1 MKRPTHETV
10 AGARYLALRAAAKK
24 TGRSTAELLQ
34 LYALEGFLSR
44 LASSSHRQRLVLKGG
59 VLLAAMDA
67 RRPTRDI
74 DVLALRTSNEVEAV
88 RALVHDVALA
98 PLDDGLVFEPGEA
111 ESIREG
117 DAYAGVRVG
126 VRGTLASAQLAFHV
140 DVNVG
145 DPVWPAPVPVQLP
158 RLLDDEPI
166 DLLGYPLSM
175 VLAEKIVTALQRGTA
190 NTWWRDFADVY
201 LLAQRHTLDGS
212 ELQRAVGEVAAF
224 RQVPLTPIHQV
235 LLGFAELG
243 QSRWAVWRRNQGLDA
258 RLPERLADVL
268 TLVTRVADPVVLQE
282 AGKRCW
288 RPGTLVWEQASL
300 AHQQEIAGAD

>member
-1 MKRPTHETV
+1 MTRPTHETV
-10 AGARYLALRAAAKK
+10 AGARYLALRAVAKK

-44 LASSSHRQRLVLKGG
+44 LASSPHRQRLVLKGG

-74 DVLALRTSNEVEAV
+74 DVLALRTSNEVGAV
-88 RALVHDVALA
+88 RALVHDVALV

-111 ESIREG
+111 EAIREG

-145 DPVWPAPVPVQLP
+145 DPVWPSPVPVQLP
-158 RLLDDEPI
+158 RLLEDEPI

-190 NTWWRDFADVY
+190 NTRWRDFADVY
-201 LLAQRHTLDGS
+201 LLAQRHMLVGS

-243 QSRWAVWRRNQGLDA
+243 QSRWVVWRRNQGLDV
-258 RLPERLADVL
+258 RLPERLADVV
-268 TLVTRVADPVVLQE
+268 TLVTRVADPVVLQA
-282 AGKRCW
+282 AGEYCW
-288 RPGTLVWEQASL
+288 RPDALAWEQALS
-300 AHQQEIAGAD
+300 AHQKELDGAD

>member
-10 AGARYLALRAAAKK
+10 AGLRYLALRAAAKR
-24 TGRSTAELLQ
+24 TGRATAELLQ

-44 LASSSHRQRLVLKGG
+44 LESSPHRQRLVLKGG

-67 RRPTRDI
+67 RRSTRDI

-88 RALVHDVALA
+88 RALVHDVALV

-111 ESIREG
+111 EAIREG

-145 DPVWPAPVPVQLP
+145 DPVWPAPVSVQLP
-158 RLLDDEPI
+158 RLLGDEPI

-175 VLAEKIVTALQRGTA
+175 VLAEKIVTVLQRGTA
-190 NTWWRDFADVY
+190 NTRWRDFADIY
-201 LLAQRHTLDGS
+201 LLAQRHVLDGS
-212 ELQRAVGEVAAF
+212 ELQRAVGEVAAY
-224 RQVPLTPIHQV
+224 RRAPLTPIHQV
-235 LLGFAELG
+235 LQGFVELG

-258 RLPERLADVL
+258 RLPERLADVV
-268 TLVTRVADPVVLQE
+268 TLVTRVADLVVLQGAE
-282 AGKRCW
+282 EHCW
-288 RPGTLVWEQASL
+288 RPDTLAWEPVTPARQKEL
-300 AHQQEIAGAD
+300 AGAD